1 MQIIAQNR
9 KAYYSYFI
17 DQKFEA
23 GIVLMGSELKSMR
36 KGRVNIAEAYVD
48 ERQGE
53 IFLINAH
60 ISEYHFAG
68 SFGHTPLRPR
78 KLLLHKR
85 EINKL
90 IGSIQRKGY
99 TIVPLRCYFNAV
111 GKAKVEI
118 ALVKGKKAYD
128 KRETEKKRD
137 WQREKSR
144 IIKEHR

>member
-17 DQKFEA
+17 EQKFEA

-36 KGRVNIAEAYVD
+36 KGKTNIAEAYVD
-48 ERQGE
+48 ARQGE

-60 ISEYHFAG
+60 ISEYHFAA
-68 SFGHTPLRPR
+68 SFGHAPLRPR

-90 IGSIQRKGY
+90 IGRINQEGLTLIPTKMYFVKGK
-99 TIVPLRCYFNAV
+99 V
-111 GKAKVEI
+111 KVEI
-118 ALVKGKKAYD
+118 AVAKGKKLFD
-128 KRETEKKRD
+128 KRQVKKTRD
-137 WQREKSR
+137 WNREKARLLS
-144 IIKEHR
+144 KNNK